1 MISDIMTSD
10 EMELESERVFV
21 SLLHFDSYL
30 GPRFLFIY
38 PPLLSSDQRYAPL
51 SKLKD
56 IMDFHFIDKDDVSAV
71 FTNTSPNLGSAN
83 LKFQLEKD
91 SSRGGF
97 EEFMLSIAVT
107 NPSIQSVIHLSS
119 LLSFLTKQE
128 AFISTKELLQAST
141 ERQPDSDAFDR
152 TQSQM
157 HYIYT
162 RSQKI
167 LFSLGPTIPEA
178 KGKDI
183 TSHIL
188 TLSGET
194 IGRNIAHELK
204 IASPGK
210 NDPIDLFYEWIELPI
225 LNQWGTFRTLHFD
238 PDVPYIIITSED
250 SIWSRSMGITGLCVD
265 YPLAGIIKGSLSEI
279 FGLSFNVSE
288 MRCLSEGPEVD
299 ACYFQITTDT
309 EETETEELSHD
320 VPMSFEAVI
329 ETMDT
334 GYNAVCESMGSE
346 YFHMLEDTIKLNQ
359 FLSHW
364 SLISNFDMIVNGFS
378 VKCSLLDINDWL
390 CADCAKRFTDILKP
404 ENSISITKDSFDCKI
419 LIDYESEVPQWKS
432 KK

>member
-1 MISDIMTSD
+1 MSID
-10 EMELESERVFV
+10 ELELESDRVYV

-38 PPLLSSDQRYAPL
+38 PPTPSTDRQFAPL

-83 LKFQLEKD
+83 LKFQIVKD

-107 NPSIQSVIHLSS
+107 SPSIQSVIHLSS
-119 LLSFLTKQE
+119 LLAFLTKQE
-128 AFISTKELLQAST
+128 AFISTKELIKASS
-141 ERQPDSDAFDR
+141 ERQPDSDSYDR

-157 HYIYT
+157 HYIFT

-167 LFSLGPTIPEA
+167 LFSLGPTSTEVS
-178 KGKDI
+178 GKDV

-188 TLSGET
+188 SLSGEA
-194 IGRNIAHELK
+194 IGRNIAQELK
-204 IASPGK
+204 TVNPGK

-238 PDVPYIIITSED
+238 PDVPYIIITTENT
-250 SIWSRSMGITGLCVD
+250 IWSKSMGITGLCVD
-265 YPLAGIIKGSLSEI
+265 YPIAGLIKGSLSEI

-288 MRCLSEGPEVD
+288 MRCISEGAEVD
-299 ACYFQITTDT
+299 ACYFQVTSDV
-309 EETETEELSHD
+309 EEVEIEEISED
-320 VPMSFEAVI
+320 IPMSFETVI
-329 ETMDT
+329 ETMDK
-334 GYNAVCESMGSE
+334 GYNDVCESMGSD

-364 SLISNFDMIVNGFS
+364 SLISNYDMIENGFS
-378 VKCSLLDINDWL
+378 IKCSLLDINDWL
-390 CADCAKRFTDILKP
+390 CEDCAKRFSDILKP
-404 ENSISITKDSFDCKI
+404 DNSISVTKDSFDCKI
-419 LIDYESEVPQWKS
+419 IIDYESEVPQWKS
-432 KK
+432 TR

>member
-1 MISDIMTSD
+1 MSD
-10 EMELESERVFV
+10 EPELESDRVSV

-38 PPLLSSDQRYAPL
+38 PPTPSTDRQYAPL

-56 IMDFHFIDKDDVSAV
+56 IMDFHFIDTDDISAV
-71 FTNTSPNLGSAN
+71 FTNTSPNLGSPN

-97 EEFMLSIAVT
+97 EEFMFSIAVT
-107 NPSIQSVIHLSS
+107 SPSIQSVIHLSS

-128 AFISTKELLQAST
+128 AFISIKELLQAST
-141 ERQPDSDAFDR
+141 ERQPDPDAFDR

-157 HYIYT
+157 HYMYT

-167 LFSLGPTIPEA
+167 LFSLGPTSPEVR
-178 KGKDI
+178 GKDV

-188 TLSGET
+188 TLSGEA
-194 IGRNIAHELK
+194 IGRNIAQELK
-204 IASPGK
+204 TVSPGK

-225 LNQWGTFRTLHFD
+225 LNQWGKFRTLHFD
-238 PDVPYIIITSED
+238 PDVPYIIITSENT
-250 SIWSRSMGITGLCVD
+250 IWSKSMGITGLCVD
-265 YPLAGIIKGSLSEI
+265 YPIAGIIKGSLSEI

-299 ACYFQITTDT
+299 ACYFQVTTDD
-309 EETETEELSHD
+309 EEVEIDELPKD
-320 VPMSFEAVI
+320 IPMSIEAVI
-329 ETMDT
+329 ETMEK
-334 GYNAVCESMGSE
+334 GYNDVCESMGSE

-364 SLISNFDMIVNGFS
+364 HLISNYDMIENGFTI
-378 VKCSLLDINDWL
+378 KCSLLEVNDWL
-390 CADCAKRFTDILKP
+390 CAGCAKRFTDILKP
-404 ENSISITKDSFDCKI
+404 DKSISVTKDSFDCKI
-419 LIDYESEVPQWKS
+419 IIDYESEVPKWKS
-432 KK
+432 TR